1 MIVDDVINV
10 NDWVN
15 KADNKKLDQDVQQNY
30 NEVASEMIRVKNADL
45 PSELVSNN
53 EIRNSII
60 LEKIT
65 AQEERKSK
73 KLAEKI
79 QRDLDIFL
87 RDDNEPFAALT
98 EIDDSTFKKR
108 RSKRLVE
115 SNKKIKSRSLRPY
128 LKSKKVI

>member
-1 MIVDDVINV
+1 
-10 NDWVN
+10 
-15 KADNKKLDQDVQQNY
+15 
-30 NEVASEMIRVKNADL
+30 MIRVKNADL

-73 KLAEKI
+73 KLAEKT

-87 RDDNEPFAALT
+87 RDDKEPFTALT

-128 LKSKKVI
+128 LKSKKVT

>member
-1 MIVDDVINV
+1 
-10 NDWVN
+10 
-15 KADNKKLDQDVQQNY
+15 
-30 NEVASEMIRVKNADL
+30 MIRVKNADL

-73 KLAEKI
+73 KLAEKT

-87 RDDNEPFAALT
+87 RDNKEPFAALT

>member
-1 MIVDDVINV
+1 
-10 NDWVN
+10 
-15 KADNKKLDQDVQQNY
+15 
-30 NEVASEMIRVKNADL
+30 MIRVKNADL
-45 PSELVSNN
+45 PSQLVSNN

-115 SNKKIKSRSLRPY
+115 SNKKIKSRSLKPY

>member
-1 MIVDDVINV
+1 
-10 NDWVN
+10 
-15 KADNKKLDQDVQQNY
+15 
-30 NEVASEMIRVKNADL
+30 MIRVKNADL
-45 PSELVSNN
+45 PSQLVSNN

-87 RDDNEPFAALT
+87 RDDNEPFTALT

>member
-1 MIVDDVINV
+1 
-10 NDWVN
+10 
-15 KADNKKLDQDVQQNY
+15 
-30 NEVASEMIRVKNADL
+30 MIRVKNADL
-45 PSELVSNN
+45 PSQLVSNN

-79 QRDLDIFL
+79 QRDLDIFF
-87 RDDNEPFAALT
+87 RDDNEPFATLT

-108 RSKRLVE
+108 RSKHLVE

>member
-1 MIVDDVINV
+1 
-10 NDWVN
+10 
-15 KADNKKLDQDVQQNY
+15 
-30 NEVASEMIRVKNADL
+30 MIRVKNADL
-45 PSELVSNN
+45 PSQLVSNN

-87 RDDNEPFAALT
+87 RDDNEPFTALT

-115 SNKKIKSRSLRPY
+115 SNKKIKSRSLKPY
-128 LKSKKVI
+128 LKSKKVIQVV